1 MNYNDSLDFLF
12 NSVKSYHKLGS
23 NALRPGL
30 RNIIKLCNE
39 IGNPQ
44 NSYKIVH
51 VGGTNGKGSSSYG
64 ISNVCIYNKLKTGLL
79 TSPHV
84 HDFRERITVNGVY
97 IEKDFMV
104 DFIESNKGI
113 IKKLDPSF
121 FEITTAMAFK
131 YFEYKAID
139 VAIIEVGMGGR
150 FDSTNIVNSDVALI
164 TNIGLDHQKIL
175 GNTIE
180 KIAYEKAGIIKKEAD
195 FIKGER
201 QDEID
206 NIFFSNSVAKNYF
219 KSWEHI
225 KIFSKKKKRV
235 NFSKYKVEFQ
245 SLDFEI
251 KVSNPTNYFKK
262 NLPGIILASY
272 RILKKFNI
280 VIDKKSFNGLNIEN
294 EKNKIIS
301 RWDIVSSDPL
311 VIVDGCHNKPS
322 IEIIIDEINQHKFS
336 KVFFVIGGTK
346 EKNWNEICK
355 ILPNN
360 FFYVV
365 TKPNND
371 RAYSLT
377 KFKKHFE
384 SNNLKYVSFNSLDKS
399 LEYCKLNYSRNN
411 LIFIGGSLFMA
422 S

>member
-1 MNYNDSLDFLF
+1 MNYNDSLHFLF

-51 VGGTNGKGSSSYG
+51 IGGTNGKGSSSYG

-164 TNIGLDHQKIL
+164 TNIGLDHQKVL

-206 NIFFSNSVAKNYF
+206 NIFFSNSVAT
-219 KSWEHI
+219 
-225 KIFSKKKKRV
+225 
-235 NFSKYKVEFQ
+235 
-245 SLDFEI
+245 
-251 KVSNPTNYFKK
+251 VSYTHLTLPTK
-262 NLPGIILASY
+262 A
-272 RILKKFNI
+272 
-280 VIDKKSFNGLNIEN
+280 
-294 EKNKIIS
+294 
-301 RWDIVSSDPL
+301 
-311 VIVDGCHNKPS
+311 
-322 IEIIIDEINQHKFS
+322 
-336 KVFFVIGGTK
+336 
-346 EKNWNEICK
+346 
-355 ILPNN
+355 
-360 FFYVV
+360 
-365 TKPNND
+365 
-371 RAYSLT
+371 
-377 KFKKHFE
+377 
-384 SNNLKYVSFNSLDKS
+384 
-399 LEYCKLNYSRNN
+399 
-411 LIFIGGSLFMA
+411 
-422 S
+422 